1 MFLRAHP
8 AQHPAR
14 VPQGPAPPRAQPALP
29 QLTASCC
36 SDSGAGQGRCCCE
49 SGAGQ
54 GRFYP
59 ELSALCLAS
68 GLCHSLHFVCVTV
81 FILSASQ
88 SSFCLCHSPHFVC
101 VTVLILS
108 VSQSSFCLCHSP
120 HFVCVSLHLVCAT
133 VFILSVS
140 QSSSCLCH
148 CLHLVCVTV
157 LILSVLQSSSCPCH
171 NLYLLCVS
179 LNLVCVRV
187 FILFLSVFNLSVRL
201 FHSLSLSDA
210 ATLVWTARAEK

>member
-1 MFLRAHP
+1 MFLR
-8 AQHPAR
+8 
-14 VPQGPAPPRAQPALP
+14 VQPALP

-36 SDSGAGQGRCCCE
+36 SE
-49 SGAGQ
+49 SGTGQ

-88 SSFCLCHSPHFVC
+88 SSFCLRHSPHFVC

-108 VSQSSFCLCHSP
+108 VSESSFCLCQSSSCLCHCL
-120 HFVCVSLHLVCAT
+120 HFVCAT
-133 VFILSVS
+133 VLILSVS

-148 CLHLVCVTV
+148 
-157 LILSVLQSSSCPCH
+157 S
-171 NLYLLCVS
+171 LYLLCVS
-179 LNLVCVRV
+179 LNLVCVTV
-187 FILFLSVFNLSVRL
+187 FILFPSQSSTCLCVCFTVFL
-201 FHSLSLSDA
+201 FLTLRHSCGLQGQRSKASLLG
-210 ATLVWTARAEK
+210 TGRHKH